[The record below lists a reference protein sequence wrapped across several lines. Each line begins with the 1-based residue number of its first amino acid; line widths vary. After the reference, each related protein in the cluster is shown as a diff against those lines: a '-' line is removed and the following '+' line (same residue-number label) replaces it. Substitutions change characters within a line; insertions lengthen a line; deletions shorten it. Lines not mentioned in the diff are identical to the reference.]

1 MKGTFFSAWDLQIV
15 WCNLMR
21 RQILAAE
28 LVWCME
34 EGVYGSRHCLVKSMC
49 NKVLM
54 CEFSF
59 EEEMTWV
66 LVLDVVLAQSVDT
79 SLGRTRLGQT
89 YSDTNMSLHMTKI
102 KLNESQIE
110 KQMME
115 KKQVKYRGKKLINL
129 YGTSIFFNPF
139 FNMFMKLSDGNIV

>member
-1 MKGTFFSAWDLQIV
+1 M
-15 WCNLMR
+15 
-21 RQILAAE
+21 
-28 LVWCME
+28 
-34 EGVYGSRHCLVKSMC
+34 
-49 NKVLM
+49 
-54 CEFSF
+54 
-59 EEEMTWV
+59 WV